1 MHMPFMLGVHHLA
14 HGTNL
19 VTQTCFDYPW
29 LQKLHHSSNL
39 FTIIIHKTLN
49 NLWKMTKLATFL

>member
-29 LQKLHHSSNL
+29 LQKLHHSSICLQLL
-39 FTIIIHKTLN
+39 FTKP
-49 NLWKMTKLATFL
+49 